1 MQEHVINRD
10 LGSFESMQ
18 SSCRN
23 TSLLQGWVWQEGCC
37 HLRLGLRFSFSPAAR
52 RHRRARQIAVLDPR
66 VLRSEMQAPRVG
78 LGTEI
83 SFDCVGLA
91 QWEAI

>member
-1 MQEHVINRD
+1 MKEHVINRD
-10 LGSFESMQ
+10 LWPFESMR

-23 TSLLQGWVWQEGCC
+23 TSLLRGRVWQEGCC
-37 HLRLGLRFSFSPAAR
+37 HLGLGLCFSFIPAAR
-52 RHRRARQIAVLDPR
+52 RHGRAGQIAVIDPR
-66 VLRSEMQAPRVG
+66 VLCSEMQAPRVG
-78 LGTEI
+78 LVTEI